1 MGYLAAYGV
10 IILLIIGIYSFGYA
24 AKQTS
29 LLIVVMLETFFGLLL
44 ILPLLLFVNK
54 VGFAEIF
61 TLPTQQNWLWLGAA
75 ALMGFVLGNYFSL
88 MHIRD
93 AGEKLNSLLS
103 PAITALTVVLSY
115 FFLNDKLAAQ
125 QWAGIV
131 LALVTIV
138 WFLLKQSN
146 KQLHVPYSKGIL
158 SGLATII
165 CISFTIICTIKGV
178 GDLPFL
184 LAIWLRLFIAFII
197 LLPGFFLTPK
207 TKNILPKKHLFFT
220 AILIGVLA
228 QTIGAAYLW
237 LYASFHISIS
247 VFQIILAT
255 LPLFMYAIDVYIF
268 KKSTPSLYFLIC
280 AFVAAAGITLAM
292 L

>member
-10 IILLIIGIYSFGYA
+10 VILLIIGIYSFGYA

-29 LLIVVMLETFFGLLL
+29 LLTVVMLEIFFGLLL
-44 ILPLLLFVNK
+44 ILPLLLFINK
-54 VGFAEIF
+54 IGFAQIF

-88 MHIRD
+88 MHIRES
-93 AGEKLNSLLS
+93 GEKLNSLLS
-103 PAITALTVVLSY
+103 PAITALTILLSY
-115 FFLNDKLAAQ
+115 FFLNDKLAAY
-125 QWAGIV
+125 QWAGIL
-131 LALVTIV
+131 LALITIV
-138 WFLLKQSN
+138 FFLLKQSN
-146 KQLHVPYSKGIL
+146 IHLQNQNFKGIY
-158 SGLATII
+158 SGVATII

-184 LAIWLRLFIAFII
+184 LAIWLRLFVAFIL
-197 LLPGFFLTPK
+197 LLPPFIFSY
-207 TKNILPKKHLFFT
+207 KNKNLLPKNYLFYTVVF
-220 AILIGVLA
+220 IGVLA

-237 LYASFHISIS
+237 LYSSFHISVS

-268 KKSTPSLYFLIC
+268 KKSKPSLYFLIC
-280 AFVAAAGITLAM
+280 AFVAAAGITLAI